1 MNIVVVEPD
10 DDDEEDRASV
20 QNGVHSMRAWH
31 WSDTVTAAVIAVII
45 MCTLVAESRR

>member
-1 MNIVVVEPD
+1 MNIVVDEPD

-20 QNGVHSMRAWH
+20 QNAVHSMRVWH
-31 WSDTVTAAVIAVII
+31 WSDTGTAAVIAVI